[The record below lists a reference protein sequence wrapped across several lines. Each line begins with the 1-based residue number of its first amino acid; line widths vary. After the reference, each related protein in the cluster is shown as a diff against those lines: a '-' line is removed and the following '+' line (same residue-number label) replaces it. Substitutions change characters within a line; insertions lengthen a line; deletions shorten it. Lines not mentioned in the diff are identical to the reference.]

1 MSNNGGGG
9 GDNQISAF
17 KRVQVRHRRHGANPN
32 RTDDMDALL
41 DFSSPNHAEGVVPVK
56 SENKLDYQG
65 PLYGLEDFPGFIYAP
80 QALSPSLQQDLAYRA
95 VYEYCEAP
103 HSTNID
109 LVPPKSNEDDTS
121 NQSMW
126 ELWKQQHGFSN
137 SSVSRMIGGR
147 RPYKSFSKL
156 SWSTCGYQ
164 YDWTARAY
172 SESKR
177 TPMPELLESV
187 SSIFARTAL
196 TLECADSIEFT
207 PSACIVNYYTAKS
220 IMGGHRDDLE
230 LALDK
235 PVVSLSMG
243 LPAIFVLGG
252 KTKEDSPV
260 LSILVRPGDVMM
272 LGGDCR
278 LNYHG
283 MARVLPA
290 AVSRSAIPERLQA
303 PASVQVSRQSIQSW
317 KRRRHDGDQAEADRP
332 DEIVPEADCV
342 ALSEYAK
349 HHRINI
355 NVRQV
360 LPDGMDTLPATS
372 NDESWQK
379 SSMEGR

>member
-9 GDNQISAF
+9 GENQISAF
-17 KRVQVRHRRHGANPN
+17 KRVQLRHRRHGANPN

-56 SENKLDYQG
+56 SEKKLVYQG
-65 PLYGLEDFPGFIYAP
+65 PLYGLEDFPGFLYAP
-80 QALSPSLQQDLAYRA
+80 QALSPSLQQDLAYLA
-95 VYEYCEAP
+95 VSEYCEAP
-103 HSTNID
+103 HATNID
-109 LVPPKSNEDDTS
+109 LVPPKPNEDDAG

-126 ELWKQQHGFSN
+126 EHWKQQHVFS
-137 SSVSRMIGGR
+137 SSSASRVIGGR

-177 TPMPELLESV
+177 TPMPELLEIV

-196 TLECADSIEFT
+196 TLDCADSIEFT
-207 PSACIVNYYTAKS
+207 PSACIVNYYTTKS

-230 LALDK
+230 LAFDK
-235 PVVSLSMG
+235 PVVSLSLG

-252 KTKEDSPV
+252 KTKEDAPV

-283 MARVLPA
+283 MSRVLPA
-290 AVSRSAIPERLQA
+290 AVSLSAIPKQSQA
-303 PASVQVSRQSIQSW
+303 PASFQVSRQSIQSW
-317 KRRRHDGDQAEADRP
+317 KRQLHDGAHAEADLQ
-332 DEIVPEADCV
+332 DEIVPEVDRIS
-342 ALSEYAK
+342 LFEYLE

-360 LPDGMDTLPATS
+360 LPDGMDTLPATD
-372 NDESWQK
+372 NHES
-379 SSMEGR
+379 